1 MPLLARFFENEWAG
15 EQFRPFFYR
24 NTPGCMKRKKFLV
37 LSTSTSI
44 LSLALALST
53 VKPVFSLPPPED
65 IPEEVL
71 RTEIITQAR
80 SPVDGKPLTPA
91 EYAQLQVQL
100 ETPVVP
106 PQLNPEVRQNIFL
119 LRILKLFRT
128 FVPFLP
134 R

>member
-1 MPLLARFFENEWAG
+1 
-15 EQFRPFFYR
+15 
-24 NTPGCMKRKKFLV
+24 MKRRQFLVLSAGSSIIPLFLV
-37 LSTSTSI
+37 LST
-44 LSLALALST
+44 
-53 VKPVFSLPPPED
+53 VKPALSLPPPED
-65 IPEEVL
+65 TPEEVL

-80 SPVDGKPLTPA
+80 SPVDGKPLTAA
-91 EYAQLQVQL
+91 EYAQLQAQM
-100 ETPVVP
+100 ETPATP